1 MRLIFSRSFFI
12 ILCLLISATSNGFAF
27 SALSSPADTI
37 KKSGSSFLNEKV
49 KYTATDSMLIDMVN
63 QKAYLFNNAEVLYE
77 DMKMNAGYIEIDFK
91 NNLVHAS
98 GTKDSAGKMTQ
109 TPVFS
114 NKDGKYDAG
123 EITYNFNTK
132 KGKIK
137 DVITQQGEGYI
148 HGRDIKKDTNNTYY
162 VGHGKYTTCDLDH
175 PHFYIGA
182 KKIKVIPDDKI
193 VTGPAMLYI
202 ADIPTPLAMPFGYFP
217 NKKGRASGIIIP
229 TYGESNN
236 LGFFLRDGGFYF
248 GKNEY
253 FDLAL
258 LGSIY
263 ANGSFGAKT
272 NTNYKK
278 RYKYNGNLNLSYS
291 RIIEGDRELPN
302 SITRND
308 FFIRWNHQQD
318 MKAHPSSRFSA
329 NVNAGSSSFNKYNG
343 GVTGDY
349 LSNTFQ
355 SNVSYSKSFT
365 GTPFNFSA
373 NARHSQNTITK
384 KMDISLPELALT
396 MNRIYPFKNKNSVKP
411 RWYDKIGISATANAR
426 NDINT
431 YDSLLFTN
439 QTLGKMRNGARLN
452 VPISTSLNIL
462 KYFTLTPTINTSS
475 TVYFQTIRKRYDP
488 NVNAIFTDTL
498 TGAQVANDFNASAG
512 LTTRIYG
519 DYYFKTKRL
528 KQIRHVAT
536 PTITASYRPDFSE
549 NQYGYYQSVQ
559 SDNLGNYQQY
569 SIFQNGVYGSPGA
582 GRSGLIGFTLN
593 NTLEAKKKIQ
603 TDSGSVYRKTSLLDN
618 LGVAFSYNMAAKN
631 YQWSTINLNA
641 RTKLFRLFDINT
653 IAIFDPYQID
663 STGTRIER
671 FEWNN
676 GRIGRL
682 TNANLSVSTSL
693 RSKDKNN
700 QNKTSKLATQDE
712 LDYIN
717 KNPNAYVDYSIPWS
731 LNVYYNVQYAKV
743 VKQELVGSS
752 IVYILN
758 DQYTQSLT
766 FNGDLSITKKWK
778 VSVTSGYDFTR
789 KEMTLTSINVYRDLH
804 CWEMHFNWVPFGFR
818 QSFSIDINVKSSVL
832 RDLKLS
838 RRKDWY
844 DYAY

>member
-1 MRLIFSRSFFI
+1 M
-12 ILCLLISATSNGFAF
+12 
-27 SALSSPADTI
+27 
-37 KKSGSSFLNEKV
+37 
-49 KYTATDSMLIDMVN
+49 
-63 QKAYLFNNAEVLYE
+63 
-77 DMKMNAGYIEIDFK
+77 
-91 NNLVHAS
+91 
-98 GTKDSAGKMTQ
+98 
-109 TPVFS
+109 
-114 NKDGKYDAG
+114 
-123 EITYNFNTK
+123 
-132 KGKIK
+132 
-137 DVITQQGEGYI
+137 
-148 HGRDIKKDTNNTYY
+148 
-162 VGHGKYTTCDLDH
+162 
-175 PHFYIGA
+175 
-182 KKIKVIPDDKI
+182 
-193 VTGPAMLYI
+193 
-202 ADIPTPLAMPFGYFP
+202 
-217 NKKGRASGIIIP
+217 
-229 TYGESNN
+229 
-236 LGFFLRDGGFYF
+236 
-248 GKNEY
+248 
-253 FDLAL
+253 
-258 LGSIY
+258 
-263 ANGSFGAKT
+263 
-272 NTNYKK
+272 
-278 RYKYNGNLNLSYS
+278 
-291 RIIEGDRELPN
+291 
-302 SITRND
+302 
-308 FFIRWNHQQD
+308 
-318 MKAHPSSRFSA
+318 
-329 NVNAGSSSFNKYNG
+329 
-343 GVTGDY
+343 
-349 LSNTFQ
+349 
-355 SNVSYSKSFT
+355 
-365 GTPFNFSA
+365 
-373 NARHSQNTITK
+373 
-384 KMDISLPELALT
+384 
-396 MNRIYPFKNKNSVKP
+396 
-411 RWYDKIGISATANAR
+411 
-426 NDINT
+426 
-431 YDSLLFTN
+431 
-439 QTLGKMRNGARLN
+439 
-452 VPISTSLNIL
+452 
-462 KYFTLTPTINTSS
+462 
-475 TVYFQTIRKRYDP
+475 
-488 NVNAIFTDTL
+488 
-498 TGAQVANDFNASAG
+498 ANDFNASAG

-618 LGVAFSYNMAAKN
+618 LGVAFSYNMAARN

-663 STGTRIER
+663 STGARIER

-693 RSKDKNN
+693 RSKEKNN

-752 IVYILN
+752 IVYVLN